1 VIAALLAA
9 LVVGLSQLLGWR
21 GVDVAA
27 QVYRVNAFRQSG
39 FTLWDFQWYG
49 GHWTLNY
56 SVLYPPLA
64 ALVTVPALTI
74 ASAALAALSFD
85 RLVGE
90 RYGTGGRLASIV
102 FALGTLVPSA
112 IGQLPFL
119 TGLAFA
125 LAAFWAASRGR
136 WWLAWGL
143 AVTAALTS
151 PLVGAFV
158 AMMAAAWF
166 IADWRTPAHPTPRL
180 AAIGLA
186 GCGAGP
192 VVALAVLFPGQGA
205 MPYPFVDYLWEMAVA
220 AGVWLLAGRS
230 ERAVRTG
237 CLVFMA
243 VATVAVAVPS
253 PLGGNVGRLE
263 DALALPLAIALVWS
277 RRHALLVVS
286 AVPLAL
292 SQWTPAWGA
301 MASGATQPSANRSF
315 FVPLDTEL
323 AALQRSGP
331 AGRVEVVPTRYH
343 WEAAYVAP
351 VMPLARGWERQL
363 DVADNPLFYR
373 PEPLTAAGYRSWL
386 VDNGVRY
393 VALAAA
399 PLDMAA
405 QAEARLVASGQV
417 PGLDL
422 EWQSSTWR
430 LYAVAGSPGIVS
442 SPAQLVSVT
451 PGRMVV
457 QAASA
462 GPVLIRV
469 RFSPDWTIHGAG
481 CLSRTPGSWIE
492 VRVPSAERFTLSLSL
507 FGSDPDSC
515 PQGADRATTARP
527 AVAPSTTTAA
537 ASTQMLIATNG
548 ASR

>member
-1 VIAALLAA
+1 
-9 LVVGLSQLLGWR
+9 
-21 GVDVAA
+21 VDVAA
-27 QVYRVNAFRQSG
+27 QVYRVNAFRHSG

-56 SVLYPPLA
+56 SVLYPPMA
-64 ALVTVPALTI
+64 ALVTVPVLTV

-85 RLVGE
+85 RLVGR
-90 RYGTGGRLASIV
+90 RYGTGGRLASAV

-125 LAAFWAASRGR
+125 LAAFWGATRGR
-136 WWLAWGL
+136 WWVAWTLGV
-143 AVTAALTS
+143 AAALTS

-158 AMMAAAWF
+158 AMGAAAWF

-180 AAIGLA
+180 AAAGLA
-186 GCGAGP
+186 ACGALP
-192 VVALAVLFPGQGA
+192 VVALAVLFPGPGA
-205 MPYPFVDYLWEMAVA
+205 MPYPFVDYLWEMGVA
-220 AGVWLLAGRS
+220 AGLWILAGRS
-230 ERAVRTG
+230 EPAVRTG

-243 VATVAVAVPS
+243 VASVAEAVPS
-253 PLGGNVGRLE
+253 PLGGNIGRLE
-263 DALALPLAIALVWS
+263 DALALPLAVALVWS

-292 SQWTPAWGA
+292 SQWAPAWGA
-301 MASGATQPSANRSF
+301 IESGATQPSATKSY

-323 AALQRSGP
+323 SRLQRAGP
-331 AGRVEVVPTRYH
+331 AGRVEVVPTQYH
-343 WEAAYVAP
+343 WEAVYVAP

-373 PEPLTAAGYRSWL
+373 SGPLSAAAYRTWL
-386 VDNGVRY
+386 IDNGVRY

-405 QAEARLVASGQV
+405 GAEARLVASGQV
-417 PGLDL
+417 PGLGL
-422 EWQSSTWR
+422 VWQSSAWR
-430 LYAVAGSPGIVS
+430 LYSVAGSAGIVS
-442 SPAQLVSVT
+442 SPAQLVSVAD
-451 PGRMVV
+451 GRMVV

-481 CLSRTPGSWIE
+481 CLSRTPDSWIE
-492 VRVPSAERFTLSLSL
+492 VQVPRAERFTLTLSL
-507 FGSDPDSC
+507 FGSDPGSC
-515 PQGADRATTARP
+515 PQDLNRETAARP
-527 AVAPSTTTAA
+527 AVATSTTTAA
-537 ASTQMLIATNG
+537 PSTQMLVATNG
-548 ASR
+548 ALR